1 MKITIAGDL
10 GSGKS
15 SVAKILSRTLE
26 FEHLSTGQMQRKIAE
41 EYGVDALA
49 LNKIA
54 SKDESIDDRI
64 DGYLRSL
71 NESDKNL
78 IIDSR
83 MAWHFVK
90 DTLKIYLEVH
100 SEVGA
105 DRVLGD
111 KGRISEP
118 TYQDRESALAILKAR
133 KSSENE
139 RFFEKYKVRCD
150 DLSNYDIAINT
161 SDSSVENVSKLI
173 LELFGAWSSKE
184 DYRKFWI
191 SPTFVFPTKHVSLTK
206 QEQSE
211 HLESEIDKQDV
222 KGQNPIE
229 CVKFNEYYFI
239 RNGHR
244 RCSEA
249 LYSRLDFIPFHLL
262 ATDKQEID
270 KGYTAAEFVHSA
282 FDLDWYYE
290 WEEAHGFRFIK
301 YPKLPQTDE
310 QFS

>member
-1 MKITIAGDL
+1 M
-10 GSGKS
+10 
-15 SVAKILSRTLE
+15 AKILSRTLE
-26 FEHLSTGQMQRKIAE
+26 FEYLSTGQMHRKIAE

-71 NESDKNL
+71 NESDKDL

-90 DTLKIYLEVH
+90 DTFKIYLEVH

-118 TYQDRESALAILKAR
+118 TYQGRESALAILKAR

-150 DLSNYDIAINT
+150 DLSNYDITINT
-161 SDSSVENVSKLI
+161 SDSSVESVSKLI
-173 LELFGAWSSKE
+173 SQLFKAWSNRE
-184 DYRKFWI
+184 DYQKSWI
-191 SPTFVFPTKHVSLTK
+191 SPRFVFPTKRLSLTE
-206 QEQSE
+206 QEQAE
-211 HLESEIDKQDV
+211 HLKSEIDKQDF
-222 KGQNPIE
+222 KTQNPVE
-229 CVKFNEYYFI
+229 CVKFKEYYFI
-239 RNGHR
+239 RDGHR

-262 ATDKQEID
+262 ATDEQEID
-270 KGYTAAEFVHSA
+270 RGSTAADFVHGA
-282 FDLDWYYE
+282 LDLDWYHE

-301 YPKLPQTDE
+301 YPALPQTDE
-310 QFS
+310 QAS